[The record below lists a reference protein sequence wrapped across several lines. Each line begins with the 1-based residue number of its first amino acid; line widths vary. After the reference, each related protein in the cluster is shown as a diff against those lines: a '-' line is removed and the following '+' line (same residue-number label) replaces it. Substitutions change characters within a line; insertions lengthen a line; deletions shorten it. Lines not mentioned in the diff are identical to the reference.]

1 MVFTKEESAT
11 ESLPHEVFWAH
22 NGKHSDRRLLLP
34 KIPGFCG
41 LLAWDHPNSE
51 FTEGDMVFDY
61 GGVVYQL
68 MGVFNTFLNSIDCFI
83 NYKPMF

>member
-22 NGKHSDRRLLLP
+22 NGRRSDRRGLRP

-41 LLAWDHPNSE
+41 LLAWGLPDSE
-51 FTEGDMVFDY
+51 LTEGDMVFDY
-61 GGVVYQL
+61 GEVVYQL
-68 MGVFNTFLNSIDCFI
+68 MGVFNTFLNSIDYFI